1 MKNKIKIGITT
12 FILAIGILSS
22 IGTIPA
28 GHRGVLTRFQAVTG
42 KVYGEGLY
50 FKIPFIESVQKLN
63 VRIQKIEAQ
72 ASAASKDL
80 QTVDANIALNYNIQP
95 EKAVYIYQ
103 NIGSYYQYDLITPAI
118 QEAIKSGTAKF
129 TAEELITKRQDV
141 REEIKLNLE
150 NKLNKHGFNIVEF
163 NIENFSFSESF
174 DKAVEEKVTAE
185 QQALAAKN
193 KLEQV
198 KFEAQ
203 QKIEEAKGKAEALR
217 VEAEAISSSQSILE
231 LEAIKKWD
239 GKLPTYMGGDSNA
252 IPFLNLN

>member
-1 MKNKIKIGITT
+1 MPHKIKLSIIAL
-12 FILAIGILSS
+12 ILAVGVLTSV
-22 IGTIPA
+22 GTIPA
-28 GHRGVLTRFQAVTG
+28 GYRGVQTRFQAVTG
-42 KVYGEGLY
+42 KVYNEGLY
-50 FKIPFIESVQKLN
+50 FKLPFIDSIEKTN
-63 VRIQKIEAQ
+63 VRIQKISSQ

-80 QTVDANIALNYNIQP
+80 QTVDASIALNFHIDP
-95 EKAVYIYQ
+95 TKVVYLYQ
-103 NIGSYYQYDLITPAI
+103 NVGKNYQYDLITPAI
-118 QEAIKSGTAKF
+118 QESIKSGTAKF
-129 TAEELITKRQDV
+129 TAEQLITRRQEV
-141 REEIKLNLE
+141 RDEIKNNLNQ
-150 NKLNKHGFNIVEF
+150 KLNRYGIIIDEF

-239 GKLPTYMGGDSNA
+239 GKLPTYMGGDNDA
-252 IPFLNLN
+252 LPFINLN

>member
-1 MKNKIKIGITT
+1 MKNKIIIGIST

-22 IGTIPA
+22 VGTIPA
-28 GHRGVLTRFQAVTG
+28 GHRGVHTRFQAVTG
-42 KVYGEGLY
+42 KVFGEGLY
-50 FKIPFIESVQKLN
+50 FKVPFIDNVKKLN

-80 QTVDANIALNYNIQP
+80 QTVDANIALNFHIDP
-95 EKAVYIYQ
+95 TMAVYVYQ
-103 NIGSYYQYDLITPAI
+103 NIGTYYQYDLITPAI
-118 QEAIKSGTAKF
+118 QESIKSGTAKF

-141 REEIKLNLE
+141 RDQIKTNLSD
-150 NKLNKHGFNIVEF
+150 KLNKHGFIIDEL

-185 QQALAAKN
+185 QQALAAQN

-217 VEAEAISSSQSILE
+217 VEAEAISTGRSILE
-231 LEAIKKWD
+231 LEAIKKWN
-239 GKLPTYMGGDSNA
+239 GQLPTYMGGDTGA
-252 IPFLNLN
+252 LPFINLN